1 MQLTQD
7 VLSTI
12 FFLLLYPHLI
22 ASSAMSLPFCWVSI
36 TLGFLIICPAFL
48 VLISPL
54 NFVWGVMNHGN
65 SPVTTLVQRYSQ
77 WEYLSGLEGGHLLFV
92 LIVIIILFHL
102 YMFLQ
107 FSFYNKKIFE
117 WLTSALF
124 LALKASSPLLHC
136 LTNQYSN
143 QPTFKVSKISTVKL
157 HIRHFSHHHHRTH
170 LERGAAK

>member
-1 MQLTQD
+1 
-7 VLSTI
+7 
-12 FFLLLYPHLI
+12 
-22 ASSAMSLPFCWVSI
+22 MSLPFCWVSI

-107 FSFYNKKIFE
+107 FSFYNKKI
-117 WLTSALF
+117 
-124 LALKASSPLLHC
+124 
-136 LTNQYSN
+136 
-143 QPTFKVSKISTVKL
+143 
-157 HIRHFSHHHHRTH
+157 
-170 LERGAAK
+170 